1 MPPRLSDRCSLRRSI
16 TNSKRRHLRPFLY
29 LSFSFLLSL
38 LFLHS
43 TSLLLRRANSLGRR
57 CYPLSPP
64 PPLSFPQP
72 KMAIV
77 TISDE
82 SKQADIYYPG
92 GWKRRS
98 FVGMKEA
105 VWGNKRKYADRM
117 GYDFVD
123 ATELVDPSRPPNWSK
138 ILAVRSC
145 LGVYDWV
152 FWNDADTVITN
163 LDVALETI
171 LFGLIGHG
179 DVKSTPDLVVT
190 QDLNGV
196 NSGVFFIRK
205 SDWSERFLEK
215 WWDQS
220 SFIQFGS
227 TKSGDNAALRH
238 LIDSLPDEESQL
250 HIIISPM
257 QCLFNSY
264 PWFPSWKSL
273 YRLLISPQKTWQGV
287 YSDGDFIVHL
297 AGLDDKRG
305 WALKLLQ
312 EV

>member
-1 MPPRLSDRCSLRRSI
+1 MPPRLSDRCTLRRSI
-16 TNSKRRHLRPFLY
+16 TKRRHLRPFLY

-38 LFLHS
+38 LFLHL

-57 CYPLSPP
+57 CYPPSPP
-64 PPLSFPQP
+64 ISFPQL
-72 KMAIV
+72 KIAIV

-82 SKQADIYYPG
+82 SKQSEIYYPG

-98 FVGMKEA
+98 FVGMREA
-105 VWGNKRKYADRM
+105 VWGNKRRYAERM

-145 LGVYDWV
+145 LRVYDWV

-171 LFGLIGHG
+171 LFGLIGYG
-179 DVKSTPDLVVT
+179 DVKLTPDLVVT
-190 QDLNGV
+190 EDLNGV
-196 NSGVFFIRK
+196 NSGVFFMRK
-205 SDWSERFLEK
+205 SDWSERFLQK
-215 WWDQS
+215 WWDQT

-250 HIIISPM
+250 HILISPM
-257 QCLFNSY
+257 QCLCNSY
-264 PWFPSWKSL
+264 PWFPSLKSL